1 MASRTSPDT
10 DLDVFAA
17 ALDDF
22 MRAVRRARGRI
33 VAREGEAELS
43 LPQLQLLEPLALA
56 GRDQLL
62 TAGEVAV
69 QAGVSAPTATRMLD
83 GLEREGLVVRER
95 RPDDRRVVQVR
106 ITDEG
111 RRRVEAKRAR
121 IAARRREVF
130 ESLSPAER
138 KQAARVL
145 ARLAS
150 AMEELR

>member
-1 MASRTSPDT
+1 MTARAPENTE
-10 DLDVFAA
+10 LDVFAA

-33 VAREGEAELS
+33 VAREGEPELS
-43 LPQLQLLEPLALA
+43 LPQFQLLEPLALSRQDA
-56 GRDQLL
+56 L
-62 TAGEVAV
+62 TAGDVAV

-83 GLEREGLVVRER
+83 GLQREGLVERER
-95 RPDDRRVVQVR
+95 RPEDRRVVQVR
-106 ITDEG
+106 LTAEG
-111 RRRVEAKRAR
+111 RRRVEAKRDR
-121 IAARRREVF
+121 IAQRRRQVF

-150 AMEELR
+150 AMEELW